1 MTNRWQKLIRQL
13 QQKKFR
19 KQEGLFLVEGTKS
32 VQELLRSDWGVEAV
46 FYTEKFATETPE
58 LNQFN
63 GVSQETDGT
72 TLQKSGSLK
81 TNDGAIA
88 IAKAA
93 GNEPIIPKNNF
104 VLALDDVRDPGN
116 LGTLI
121 RVADWYGLQGVICST
136 NCADLYN
143 PKTIS
148 STKGSFTRVPL
159 HICDLAEYLNHLP
172 KNIPSFGA
180 LMQGE
185 NVHQVTFPKQGILVL
200 GNESNGISESVIE
213 QLTHRITIPR
223 FGEAESLNVAMAGG
237 IICDNLRR
245 P

>member
-1 MTNRWQKLIRQL
+1 MTNRWQKLVRQL
-13 QQKKFR
+13 QQKKYR

-32 VQELLRSDWGVEAV
+32 VQELLRSDWDVEAV
-46 FYTEKFATETPE
+46 FYTEKFADETPE
-58 LNQFN
+58 LNDFD
-63 GVSQETDGT
+63 GHSQETDGA

-81 TNDGAIA
+81 SNDGAIA

-93 GNEPIIPKNNF
+93 GNTPIIPSENF

-121 RVADWYGLQGVICST
+121 RIADWYALQGVVCSHT
-136 NCADLYN
+136 CADLYN

-148 STKGSFTRVPL
+148 ATKGSFTRMPTYVCNL
-159 HICDLAEYLNHLP
+159 DEYLQKLP
-172 KNIPSFGA
+172 AGMQSYGA
-180 LMQGE
+180 LMMGD
-185 NVHQVTFPKQGILVL
+185 NVHLVKFPKQGVIVL
-200 GNESNGISESVIE
+200 GNESNGISNQVKQYLS
-213 QLTHRITIPR
+213 HHITIPR

>member
-1 MTNRWQKLIRQL
+1 MTNRWQKLIKQL
-13 QQKKFR
+13 HQKKYR

-32 VQELLRSDWGVEAV
+32 VQELLRSDWDVEAI
-46 FYTEKFATETPE
+46 FFTEKFASETPE
-58 LNQFN
+58 LDGFK
-63 GVSQETDGT
+63 GVVQETDAA
-72 TLQKSGSLK
+72 TLQKAGSLK

-88 IAKAA
+88 VAKAA
-93 GNEPIIPKNNF
+93 GNQSIIPKGNF

-121 RVADWYGLQGVICST
+121 RVADWYGLQGVVCSES
-136 NCADLYN
+136 CADLYN

-148 STKGSFTRVPL
+148 ATKGSFTRVPTYV
-159 HICDLAEYLNHLP
+159 CDLTEYLKILP
-172 KNIPSFGA
+172 ADVPSYGA
-180 LMQGE
+180 LMHGD
-185 NVHQVTFPKQGILVL
+185 NVHEVNFPKQGVLVL
-200 GNESNGISESVIE
+200 GNESNGISLQVKNL
-213 QLTHRITIPR
+213 LTYQITIPR

>member
-1 MTNRWQKLIRQL
+1 MTNRWQKLVKQL

-46 FYTEKFATETPE
+46 FYTDKFAESTPE
-58 LNQFN
+58 LNRFQAI
-63 GVSQETDGT
+63 SHETDEA
-72 TLQKSGSLK
+72 TLQRSGSLK

-88 IAKAA
+88 VAKAA
-93 GNEPIIPKNNF
+93 GNELIIPKGNF

-121 RVADWYGLQGVICST
+121 RIADWYGLQGVVCSH

-148 STKGSFTRVPL
+148 STKGSFTRVP
-159 HICDLAEYLNHLP
+159 CYVGDLVEYLRQLP
-172 KNIPSFGA
+172 ENTPSFGA
-180 LMQGE
+180 LMEGD
-185 NVHQVTFPKQGILVL
+185 NVHQVTFPKQGVIVL
-200 GNESNGISESVIE
+200 GNESNGISERVITA
-213 QLTHRITIPR
+213 LSHRITIPR
-223 FGEAESLNVAMAGG
+223 FGQAESLNVAMAGG